1 VLPSRAWQTGRERFP
16 SVKSMKGGTTMRL
29 RKRLTINV
37 LAGAFAVAALAT
49 PTAQAMPPDLPGDQV
64 RALQEAKA
72 KSVRPAKVKTIR
84 RVSLPRQPIREYE
97 P

>member
-1 VLPSRAWQTGRERFP
+1 MRRR
-16 SVKSMKGGTTMRL
+16 KGLTTV
-29 RKRLTINV
+29 V
-37 LAGAFAVAALAT
+37 LAGAFAVAALSGPA
-49 PTAQAMPPDLPGDQV
+49 AQAMPPDLPGDQV

-72 KSVRPAKVKTIR
+72 KNVRTAKAKTIR

>member
-1 VLPSRAWQTGRERFP
+1 
-16 SVKSMKGGTTMRL
+16 MRR
-29 RKRLTINV
+29 RKRLTIKV
-37 LAGAFAVAALAT
+37 LAGALAVAALTT

-64 RALQEAKA
+64 RAMHEAKA
-72 KSVRPAKVKTIR
+72 KSVRPATAKAIR

>member
-1 VLPSRAWQTGRERFP
+1 
-16 SVKSMKGGTTMRL
+16 MRH
-29 RKRLTINV
+29 RKRFTTVV
-37 LAGAFAVAALAT
+37 LAGAFAVAAFAA

-72 KSVRPAKVKTIR
+72 KSVRAATAKTIR
-84 RVSLPRQPIREYE
+84 RVSLPRRPIGVYE

>member
-1 VLPSRAWQTGRERFP
+1 
-16 SVKSMKGGTTMRL
+16 MRH
-29 RKRLTINV
+29 RKRLTITV

-49 PTAQAMPPDLPGDQV
+49 PAAQAMPPDLPGDQV

-72 KSVRPAKVKTIR
+72 KSVRPATVKMIR

>member
-1 VLPSRAWQTGRERFP
+1 MRHRKPFA
-16 SVKSMKGGTTMRL
+16 TM
-29 RKRLTINV
+29 V
-37 LAGAFAVAALAT
+37 LAGAFAVAALAA

-72 KSVRPAKVKTIR
+72 KSVRPAKAKTIR
-84 RVSLPRQPIREYE
+84 RVSLPRQPIRVYE

>member
-1 VLPSRAWQTGRERFP
+1 
-16 SVKSMKGGTTMRL
+16 MRR

-37 LAGAFAVAALAT
+37 LAGAFEDVRRVVAHEVAFAVAALAT

-64 RALQEAKA
+64 RALHEAKA

>member
-1 VLPSRAWQTGRERFP
+1 MRHRKLF
-16 SVKSMKGGTTMRL
+16 TTMA
-29 RKRLTINV
+29 
-37 LAGAFAVAALAT
+37 LAAAFAVAALAG

-72 KSVRPAKVKTIR
+72 KSVRTAKAKTIR

>member
-1 VLPSRAWQTGRERFP
+1 
-16 SVKSMKGGTTMRL
+16 MKGGMTMRH
-29 RKRLTINV
+29 RKGFTTV
-37 LAGAFAVAALAT
+37 ALAGAFAVAALAA
-49 PTAQAMPPDLPGDQV
+49 PAAQAMPPDLPGDQV

-72 KSVRPAKVKTIR
+72 KSVRTAKAKTIR